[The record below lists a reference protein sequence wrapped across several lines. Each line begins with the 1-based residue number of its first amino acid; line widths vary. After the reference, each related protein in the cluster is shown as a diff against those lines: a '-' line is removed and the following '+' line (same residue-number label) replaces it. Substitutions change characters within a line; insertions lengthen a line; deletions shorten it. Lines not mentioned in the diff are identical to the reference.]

1 VIKLRWLQAASRLLK
16 RYGPRSF
23 SGRILLALAAGVV
36 LAQSI
41 SAVIWYTQWRADGE
55 LRVREV
61 SQHMAYRV
69 ASTVQ
74 FFTSLPTAYRHVVL
88 DQLRDMGG
96 TRFFVSLNRE
106 FIRINDLPD
115 NALKAIVID
124 EFHLALKKQLGI
136 APEAVSIQFS
146 SPSDLHVL
154 NNETLIE
161 DLPPRWRD
169 ITLRVQPEGSP
180 ILVLQLP
187 VSEGEWL
194 YLATVMP
201 DVEFLSET
209 SPLSSDRLMTL
220 VLSLVTVLLL
230 GVWIVRTL
238 IRPLRR
244 LAKAA
249 ESFGQG
255 ETKALP
261 EQGSTELVAAARA
274 FNAMQA
280 RIQRYLDDRERLF
293 ASISHDLKTPITRL
307 RLRAEMLDNES
318 QREAMIRDL
327 EDLDLLVKGAL
338 QSVRETDIHENRVQ
352 VDLGRMLEGMAEG
365 AALSGKSIHLLG
377 HQVAPYLGKPLA
389 LKRCIGNVLD
399 NALYYG
405 IEATVTVTDSGNQ
418 LIISIHDQGPGI
430 PEAQQE
436 RVFQPYIRLADHSS
450 HPGMGL
456 GLSISR
462 NIARAHG
469 GEVSLRNHP
478 QGGLVV
484 TITLPKE
491 VSD

>member
-1 VIKLRWLQAASRLLK
+1 VIKLRWSNTLKRLLN
-16 RYGPRSF
+16 RYGPRSL

-106 FIRINDLPD
+106 FIHINDLPD
-115 NALKAIVID
+115 NSLKAIVIE

-136 APEAVSIQFS
+136 DPASVSIEFS
-146 SPSDLHVL
+146 RPADLHVL

-169 ITLRVQPEGSP
+169 ITLRVKPDGSP

-187 VSEGEWL
+187 ISEGEWL

-209 SPLSSDRLMTL
+209 SPLSRERLVTL

-255 ETKALP
+255 ENNPLP
-261 EQGSTELVAAARA
+261 EDGSTELVAAAKA
-274 FNAMQA
+274 FNAMQG

-307 RLRAEMLDNES
+307 RLRAEMLDNDQ
-318 QREAMIRDL
+318 QRDAMTRDL

-338 QSVRETDIHENRVQ
+338 QSVKDTDIHENRVE
-352 VDLGRMLEGMAEG
+352 VDLARILEGMAEG
-365 AALSGKSIHLLG
+365 AALAGKTIRLVG
-377 HQVAPYLGKPLA
+377 HQVDTYLGKPLA

-405 IEATVTVTDSGNQ
+405 KEATVTVTDSGTQ

-436 RVFQPYIRLADHSS
+436 RVFQPYTRLADHST

-469 GEVSLRNHP
+469 GEISLRNHP

-484 TITLPKE
+484 TITLPRGS
-491 VSD
+491 SD